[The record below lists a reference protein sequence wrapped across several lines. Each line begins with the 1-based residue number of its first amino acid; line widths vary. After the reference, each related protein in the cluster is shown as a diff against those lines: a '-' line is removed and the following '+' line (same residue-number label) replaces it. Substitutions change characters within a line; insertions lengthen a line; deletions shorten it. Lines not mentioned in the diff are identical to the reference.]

1 MANILTHKMREQ
13 PQSVILYGP
22 SKTGK
27 STLAAQLAIAGYRL
41 LWLDLENS
49 KQAILTALEGQPDE
63 VLERIEYIQIPDT
76 SANPVAIRTIGSV
89 FAGVPGA
96 ICEAHGAW
104 NCAICK
110 KAGADEVRVD
120 LTTMDSNWCIVVD
133 TVSQLSDSALA
144 HATRGIMTTLFTGN
158 PKVEWDQYSH
168 QGMMLSHVF
177 SNMQQ
182 LRCHR
187 IFISHEE
194 IIEQTDG
201 KELIMPKCGTRN
213 YSRNFGRFFDHVVY
227 CFRENNKHKQA
238 SSTAFRPNVLTGSRN
253 SVNMESGATL
263 ADVLKG
269 NRAVSASAKPQAAAA
284 ATPNA
289 ASADLLAKMRAK
301 QAG

>member
-1 MANILTHKMREQ
+1 MANMLTFKRSEQ

-27 STLAAQLAIAGYRL
+27 STLVAKLAAEGYKL

-49 KQAILTALEGQPDE
+49 KQAIITALEDQPDE
-63 VLERIEYIQIPDT
+63 VLERIEYVQIPDT
-76 SANPVAIRTIGSV
+76 SANPIGIRTVGSV

-104 NCAICK
+104 NCAACK
-110 KAGADEVRVD
+110 RTNAPEVRID
-120 LTTMDSNWCIVVD
+120 FSAMDSSWVVVVD

-227 CFRENNKHKQA
+227 CFKENNKHKQA
-238 SSTAFRPNVLTGSRN
+238 SSTTFRPNTLTGSRT
-253 SVNMESGATL
+253 SVSMESGASL
-263 ADVLKG
+263 ADVLRSK
-269 NRAVSASAKPQAAAA
+269 RAGASTEAASA
-284 ATPNA
+284 TPVANANA
-289 ASADLLAKMRAK
+289 ASAALLAKAK
-301 QAG
+301 ALKP